1 MWLKPVDS
9 IGIPSFDD
17 KNKERITMK
26 VDWKGG
32 VNQIISFQLD
42 LAKLI
47 ENYIGFV
54 CNFL

>member
-1 MWLKPVDS
+1 MWLKTVDS

-17 KNKERITMK
+17 KNQERITMK

-42 LAKLI
+42 LTKLI
-47 ENYIGFV
+47 ENYIG
-54 CNFL
+54 